1 MSRTVAIAC
10 AAVATLV
17 IGAVLAVP
25 ILITIVVAAMFGSG
39 IQMAQASADPCS
51 SPDLAAAST
60 VLPSGATVAPF
71 AGTFTYTSPRG
82 MRMHPVLHRLK
93 MHDGIDLV
101 AVPRPGPILAVQAGK
116 VIQAAPAGSA
126 GNMVVLDHGAGVTTT
141 YMHLAS
147 FAVRAGQSVTAGQRL
162 GIEGA
167 TGRVTGVHLH
177 FEVHLSG
184 QSTDP
189 AAWLAGRGVAM
200 PTLRGIAT
208 GGPETPA
215 GQAAASASP
224 TPTSS
229 VPSIDLTKP
238 MLSKPL
244 QAALPERIGP
254 YRGEQLVNAAHII
267 KVGRDM
273 HLDDRA
279 IAIGLMT
286 AMGES
291 TLINVAHGDKAGP
304 DSRGLFQQ
312 RNGWGPLAVRMD
324 PQSAARLFFAELQR
338 KAPDYATRVPT
349 LVAHTVQVNE
359 DPYHYAPYWGQ
370 AVQVLSTLTDNPGLF
385 LLLPAGDAA
394 GVPCDPGAVAAG
406 GGEPIDAAGLP
417 GPPPATCPATRSAG
431 ERGLRPGALRGL
443 RCGSAAFPRIT
454 TLYGVGSR
462 SGVSDHPAGNAVDFM
477 IDDYKTPA
485 GRAYGW
491 QVAKWMR
498 TYAAQLGIKRLIWD
512 MKTWSPGDA
521 DWQPYTRY
529 GPNPDDNLGHR
540 NHVHASYN

>member
-1 MSRTVAIAC
+1 M
-10 AAVATLV
+10 
-17 IGAVLAVP
+17 
-25 ILITIVVAAMFGSG
+25 
-39 IQMAQASADPCS
+39 
-51 SPDLAAAST
+51 
-60 VLPSGATVAPF
+60 
-71 AGTFTYTSPRG
+71 
-82 MRMHPVLHRLK
+82 
-93 MHDGIDLV
+93 
-101 AVPRPGPILAVQAGK
+101 
-116 VIQAAPAGSA
+116 IQAAAAGSA

-167 TGRVTGVHLH
+167 TGRVTDVHLH

-189 AAWLAGRGVAM
+189 AAWLASQRCRDAEAAR
-200 PTLRGIAT
+200 PSP
-208 GGPETPA
+208 PEAPRPSPA
-215 GQAAASASP
+215 GHGDAAASASP

-254 YRGEQLVNAAHII
+254 YRGEQLINAAHII

-273 HLDDRA
+273 KLDDRA

-338 KAPDYATRVPT
+338 KVPDYATRVH
-349 LVAHTVQVNE
+349 AHASWRTPFRV
-359 DPYHYAPYWGQ
+359 G
-370 AVQVLSTLTDNPGLF
+370 TPGPVSLRA
-385 LLLPAGDAA
+385 LLGSGRASPLDRPDRQPRALPAAA
-394 GVPCDPGAVAAG
+394 
-406 GGEPIDAAGLP
+406 
-417 GPPPATCPATRSAG
+417 R
-431 ERGLRPGALRGL
+431 R
-443 RCGSAAFPRIT
+443 
-454 TLYGVGSR
+454 
-462 SGVSDHPAGNAVDFM
+462 
-477 IDDYKTPA
+477 
-485 GRAYGW
+485 
-491 QVAKWMR
+491 
-498 TYAAQLGIKRLIWD
+498 
-512 MKTWSPGDA
+512 
-521 DWQPYTRY
+521 
-529 GPNPDDNLGHR
+529 
-540 NHVHASYN
+540 